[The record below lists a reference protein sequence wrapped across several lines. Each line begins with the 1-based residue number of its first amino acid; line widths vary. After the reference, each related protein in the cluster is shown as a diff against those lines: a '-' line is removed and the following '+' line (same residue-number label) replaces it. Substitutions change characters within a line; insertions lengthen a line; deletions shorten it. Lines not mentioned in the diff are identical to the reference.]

1 MRTIIPICIGTRMT
15 RFIGEHQYIWDIV
28 GGILHSMLVG
38 AILFIGLGTALTIIP
53 IGTDRIITIIGI
65 VTIIITMFAI
75 STAMIIIPTFTGA
88 CPPERVT

>member
-1 MRTIIPICIGTRMT
+1 MI
-15 RFIGEHQYIWDIV
+15 RFIGGHLYIWDIV

-38 AILFIGLGTALTIIP
+38 AILFIGLGTVLTIIP

-75 STAMIIIPTFTGA
+75 STATIIIPTSTGV